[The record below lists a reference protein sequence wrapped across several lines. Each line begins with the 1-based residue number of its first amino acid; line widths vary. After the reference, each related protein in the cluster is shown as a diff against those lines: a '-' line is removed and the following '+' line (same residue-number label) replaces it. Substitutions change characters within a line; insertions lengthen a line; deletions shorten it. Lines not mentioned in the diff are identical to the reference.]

1 MGISNNTNEC
11 INMADGDY
19 IALFDHDDLL
29 HPSALFEMMK
39 AICYENADFVYTD
52 EVTFTGNNPSN
63 ITIYNYSRSLSKH
76 QPLLHFYTIY
86 DFPHRYGT
94 PFPFMP

>member
-1 MGISNNTNEC
+1 
-11 INMADGDY
+11 MADGDY

-52 EVTFTGNNPSN
+52 EVPLQV
-63 ITIYNYSRSLSKH
+63 IIRQISLFI
-76 QPLLHFYTIY
+76 L
-86 DFPHRYGT
+86 
-94 PFPFMP
+94 